1 LPKFS
6 LATVRK
12 MQTLSRR
19 EMKNGLL
26 FLSPWLFGFM
36 AFTFLP
42 MLATLFFS
50 FLNLRI
56 TDGIFSTPKFVGF
69 DNYVKLLNDP
79 QAGINPLE
87 WFSSKTPSSLL
98 ITIKFGLIALPIGIL
113 TPLGLALLMNN
124 KFLKGQFVFRSL
136 FYMPFIVPF
145 VASVFLWGGMLNSE
159 TGWINRVLFFLG
171 MPKDNLPL
179 WANDVDTV

>member
-1 LPKFS
+1 MLEQLTTKLPKFS

-69 DNYVKLLNDP
+69 DNYVKLLSDP
-79 QAGINPLE
+79 QAGIN
-87 WFSSKTPSSLL
+87 SL
-98 ITIKFGLIALPIGIL
+98 
-113 TPLGLALLMNN
+113 
-124 KFLKGQFVFRSL
+124 
-136 FYMPFIVPF
+136 
-145 VASVFLWGGMLNSE
+145 
-159 TGWINRVLFFLG
+159 
-171 MPKDNLPL
+171 
-179 WANDVDTV
+179 